1 VPRCRLTVSLCA
13 FAPDGRSPA
22 GASKKK
28 TVLVED
34 LTDVIAL
41 RDNALQ
47 RACSIS
53 GGGLDREQWKWT
65 RLVPGLP

>member
-1 VPRCRLTVSLCA
+1 
-13 FAPDGRSPA
+13 
-22 GASKKK
+22 
-28 TVLVED
+28 VLVWD